1 MAVKSKYYSNYKND
15 SRRWK
20 ARSRTDERSKKISY
34 ILMFFIA
41 SVLVAVVLFNCA
53 FVSFL
58 NNSKVSEALADERI
72 VSMVK
77 KDAAVEFYEAFED
90 YDVSENLVNSVL
102 NDKAIKSDLDSLVI
116 SGQMGFN
123 ANIYSKKFVIA
134 DKVEEFLVAKG
145 KTVSKAEK
153 EKLQS
158 ISAKFLDDFSRII
171 NFRFWGYYAKIK
183 NVISYYSLYIEIAFI
198 ATTAILVTFLFRQ
211 KRKYTHRFFR
221 YSCEALWSACVA
233 LIILYFGFKAIGVGV
248 HYDFTSGE
256 IFEIFINNLFGTY
269 CTILLDF
276 TAFLFI
282 IGIICFVTSHIMRE
296 NFIKQYKHQSHT
308 KGSEEYHKEIID
320 FLEDGKYEG
329 GDEKI
334 SLNEPEKTDS
344 AQDNEE

>member
-15 SRRWK
+15 SRKWK
-20 ARSRTDERSKKISY
+20 ARSRSDDRSKKISY
-34 ILMFFIA
+34 VLMFFIA
-41 SVLVAVVLFNCA
+41 TVLVFAVLFNCA
-53 FVSFL
+53 LVSFL
-58 NNSKVSEALADERI
+58 NNSKISEALADERI

-77 KDAAVEFYEAFED
+77 EKSAVKFREAFKD

-102 NDKAIKSDLDSLVI
+102 NDKAIRSDLDSLVI

-123 ANIYSKKFVIA
+123 ANIYSKEFVIA
-134 DKVEEFLVAKG
+134 DKVEDFLVAKG
-145 KTVSKAEK
+145 QKVSKAEK

-183 NVISYYSLYIEIAFI
+183 NIISYYSLYIEIALL
-198 ATTAILVTFLFRQ
+198 ATIAILVTMLFRQ

-233 LIILYFGFKAIGVGV
+233 LGILYFAFKAVGVGV

-256 IFEIFINNLFGTY
+256 IFEIFINNLFVTY

-282 IGIICFVTSHIMRE
+282 LGIICFVTSHFMRE

-334 SLNEPEKTDS
+334 SMNEPEKPDS
-344 AQDNEE
+344 GSDEE